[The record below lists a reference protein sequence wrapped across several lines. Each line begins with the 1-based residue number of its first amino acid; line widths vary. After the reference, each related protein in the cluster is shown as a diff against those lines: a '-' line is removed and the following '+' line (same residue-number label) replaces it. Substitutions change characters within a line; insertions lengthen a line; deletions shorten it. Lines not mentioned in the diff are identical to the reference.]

1 MMLKHAFFLLTLTCL
16 GSCVS
21 YTDNQKTPMSD
32 SIQFNSIKQNDYQVH
47 YAYSGDA
54 TKLGVLFI
62 HGTPG
67 SWNAFKGYLDNPSL
81 QENYFMVSAD
91 RLGWGQSNSSI
102 DDVATEFEEQ
112 SNAISSIINHF
123 PNKQWI
129 IVGHSYGASLA
140 PKLAIDNPKK
150 TRALLL
156 LAGSHSP
163 KLGKPRWYNQA
174 ANNRLIAWL
183 MPNSLKRS
191 NNEIMALKTELQ
203 ELEYAMQSNII
214 SSPIVVI
221 QGMKDKLVSPKNIG
235 YVHKAWQQ
243 QPNVN
248 VIELPNAGHFLPWRH
263 TATVI
268 EQLHQLAE

>member
-1 MMLKHAFFLLTLTCL
+1 M
-16 GSCVS
+16 
-21 YTDNQKTPMSD
+21 
-32 SIQFNSIKQNDYQVH
+32 
-47 YAYSGDA
+47 
-54 TKLGVLFI
+54 LGVLFI

-81 QENYFMVSAD
+81 QENYFMVSVD

-102 DDVATEFEEQ
+102 DDVATEFEEH
-112 SNAISSIINHF
+112 SSAISSIINYF

-203 ELEYAMQSNII
+203 ELEHAMQSNII
-214 SSPIVVI
+214 NSPIVVI

-235 YVHKAWQQ
+235 YIHKAC
-243 QPNVN
+243 NN
-248 VIELPNAGHFLPWRH
+248 SLM
-263 TATVI
+263 
-268 EQLHQLAE
+268 